1 MPRQSKNERQ
11 REIDRR
17 IGEILRHHRETLGMS
32 RAAVG
37 RVADVTEHA
46 LVNYEKGK
54 DTVSLSRIM
63 ELAEIYGISP
73 HDIIDPVLDR
83 TDKMLSAKH
92 MALMNKV
99 ERVPDNMLK
108 QLDGIVDLM
117 LEKA

>member
-1 MPRQSKNERQ
+1 MPRQSKNEQQ

-63 ELAEIYGISP
+63 ELAEIYDISP

-92 MALMNKV
+92 RALMNKV

-108 QLDGIVDLM
+108 QLDGIINLM
-117 LEKA
+117 LEKT